1 MIILYSLMLQFPAT
15 LEMPHSFILQDRWL
29 NRMHKNQRHTDT
41 EKETLKMW
49 EIVKNKIRT
58 ISVNNVWNRIKEQI
72 ELLFSTAFHIFL
84 DRISI
89 KI

>member
-1 MIILYSLMLQFPAT
+1 MIILYRLMLQFPVT
-15 LEMPHSFILQDRWL
+15 LEMSYLFILQDRWL
-29 NRMHKNQRHTDT
+29 NRIHKDLRLKDT

-49 EIVKNKIRT
+49 EIVKNKTRT
-58 ISVNNVWNRIKEQI
+58 IPVNNVWNRVKEQV
-72 ELLFSTAFHIFL
+72 EFLFSTAFHIFL